1 MTLWTPSGERPAPRE
16 PAAAPPGE
24 PGVDD
29 IPVDE
34 EALQE
39 LAQRMA
45 DMQEQLLRTP
55 AVAVIVNHCIALYEL
70 AALHLDQESPDLDA
84 ARLAIDA
91 LAGIVDRLGER
102 LGEHER
108 PLRDALAA
116 LQLGYVEATRR
127 S

>member
-1 MTLWTPSGERPAPRE
+1 MTLWTPSGERPVPRE

-24 PGVDD
+24 PSVDD
-29 IPVDE
+29 MPVDE

-116 LQLGYVEATRR
+116 LQLGYVETTRR